1 MADASYDAVIIG
13 GGHNGLIL
21 GLYLQKAGMEV
32 AVLERQMEIGGGCC
46 GDEVPLPGFLAN
58 TCSTNTRVY
67 LAPVFEDF
75 HLKDFGVKH
84 VFPQN
89 GQGMVFD
96 DETCLVTY
104 PANPVVSED
113 PVTTEFNQENVD
125 KTLKEIARFSE
136 RDAETA
142 ANFIER
148 YQRGWGRAYR
158 RYMFNPPAP
167 WGEKDALEELLDDP
181 KYGVDPRWPLMS
193 SADLGSELYES
204 DEMRCYFMRA
214 VQTSTGVWPDTPLG
228 LYNLVHSITISLSLA
243 VPAFL
248 RGGTHTFA
256 HALQRALVD
265 LGGKFFVLSEVDKVI
280 IENGQAKGV
289 RLVDG
294 SEVRARKL
302 VACNV
307 DTNQAIFRFVGEEYV
322 SPAVARKVKT
332 IRYSGM
338 QSYWAYVALHELPK
352 YKAASFNPDCDTL
365 PRTFQGPKDP
375 FYLAEMWKPETYVY
389 GIPNKLCWFSGCDD
403 IWDPSRTPEGKHL
416 VIIEQ
421 YCAPFRSRTE
431 KEWRVLRRRIFDV
444 LFEQWPIYAPN
455 MTWDNVIDVY
465 VDTPWE
471 TSHRN
476 IDMIE
481 GDAGMGA
488 QHPFQL
494 GRFRPIPEFAQYR
507 LPVKNLYICSANTHP
522 GSGVR
527 CACGYNAY
535 KVIAEDFGL
544 PKPWEEKGREW

>member
-1 MADASYDAVIIG
+1 MSDATYDAIIIG

-58 TCSTNTRVY
+58 TCATNVRVY

-75 HLKDFGVKH
+75 HLKDYGLKH
-84 VFPQN
+84 IFPQG

-96 DETCLVTY
+96 DETCVITY
-104 PANPVVSED
+104 PSYLVVNED
-113 PVTTEFNQENVD
+113 PVTIEFNQENAD
-125 KTLKEIARFSE
+125 KTIKEIARFSE

-142 ANFIER
+142 ADLIER
-148 YQRGWGRAYR
+148 YKRGWGRAYR

-167 WGEKDALEELLDDP
+167 WGQKDALEELLDDP
-181 KYGVDPRWPLMS
+181 KYGVDPRWPLMTA
-193 SADLGSELYES
+193 ADWSFELFES
-204 DEMRCYFMRA
+204 KEMQCYFMRA
-214 VQTSTGVWPDTPLG
+214 VQTSTGNWPDDPLG
-228 LYNLVHSITISLSLA
+228 LYNLVHSVAVSFSLTP
-243 VPAFL
+243 PAFI
-248 RGGTHTFA
+248 RGGTHTLA
-256 HALQRALVD
+256 HALQRAFVD
-265 LGGKFFVLSEVDKVI
+265 IGGKFFVEKEVDKII
-280 IENGQAKGV
+280 IENGEAKGV
-289 RLVDG
+289 RLVEG
-294 SEVRARKL
+294 SEIRAKQL

-307 DTNQAIFRFVGEEYV
+307 DANQAIFRFVGEEYV
-322 SPAVARKVKT
+322 TPAIVRKLKT

-338 QSYWAYVALHELPK
+338 QGYWANIALHELPK
-352 YKAASFNPDCDTL
+352 YKAASFNPDCDVL
-365 PRTFQGPKDP
+365 PRTLQGPKDP
-375 FYLAEMWKPETYVY
+375 GYLAETWKFESYLY

-403 IWDPSRTPEGKHL
+403 IWDKSRTPEGKHL
-416 VIIEQ
+416 TLVEH
-421 YCAPFRSRTE
+421 YGPPCYTRSE
-431 KEWRVLRRRIFDV
+431 KEWRVLRRRIFKV

-476 IDMIE
+476 IDMRE
-481 GDAGMGA
+481 GDACLGA
-488 QHPFQL
+488 QLPFQL

-522 GSGVR
+522 SGGVR

-535 KVIAEDFGL
+535 KIIAEDFGL